1 MIRSVVK
8 SERTY
13 FWIGLQDLNNT
24 GEYFW
29 LTTDGKNHSVSY
41 TNWNKHQ
48 PRESCAELKKKS
60 LRGETCSHYKWFAV
74 LFFVKKRAEIV

>member
-8 SERTY
+8 SERAY

-24 GEYFW
+24 GEYVW
-29 LTTDGKNHSVSY
+29 LTKDGKNHSVSY

-48 PRESCAELKKKS
+48 PRESCAELKKKRKGLWGTTYS
-60 LRGETCSHYKWFAV
+60 CYKQFAV
-74 LFFVKKRAEIV
+74 LFL

>member
-1 MIRSVVK
+1 MIILLRFEQAFINSMILSMVK

-29 LTTDGKNHSVSY
+29 LSTAEKNRSVTY
-41 TNWNKHQ
+41 TNWNKYQ
-48 PRESCAELKKKS
+48 PRE
-60 LRGETCSHYKWFAV
+60 
-74 LFFVKKRAEIV
+74 